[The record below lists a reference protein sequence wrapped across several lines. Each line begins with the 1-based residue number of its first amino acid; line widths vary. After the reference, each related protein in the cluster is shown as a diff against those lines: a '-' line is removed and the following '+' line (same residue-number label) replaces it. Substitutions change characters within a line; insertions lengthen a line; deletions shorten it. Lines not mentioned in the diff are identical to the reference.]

1 MAQLREM
8 IWKVRGMNRDMSVSS
23 EQKDMA
29 WEVKNLR
36 LMTNEGNT
44 TMSWVNERGP
54 GKLTLVI
61 DKEET
66 DGLKGWPIGEAVV
79 NGKLVVFTTKTDGGS
94 LEVSEQSE
102 QSDNGQT
109 EANDTTTTTTT
120 TTAEP
125 TDTDEKPDR
134 IYVVSDI
141 KDGKAEVK
149 MLYEGNLGFDTK
161 HPIET
166 LVSVESDKVEK
177 VYWTDG
183 KNQPRMINILA
194 DDEKIKLWNGTDGS
208 SVDRWF
214 DFVSTVKKRGTLKVK
229 KEMSGGSFQEGVI
242 QYAYTYYN
250 KYGQQTNILNVS
262 PIYYISPEDRG
273 ARDDETVS
281 NAFKITIEGVD
292 SDFDYVRIYS
302 IQRTAVNGTPVVRR
316 VVDLK
321 IEDAQEYKTGDVTY
335 KKIEYVDTGSSGD
348 TVNPTDLLYIGGREI
363 VAGTMAE
370 KDNTLFLGNL
380 EQKNSNV
387 SKIQEYFDGLRT
399 GKSNN
404 GEKVDV
410 VMFEQDT
417 TTKHVDLNR
426 TYSTYA
432 YKNRLDESQEAITT
446 FKGGETYRFGLQIQ
460 KNTGEWSEPVWI
472 DDVKNDKYPST
483 DIERDDKWNAG
494 NIENV
499 DLAYAMANIDM
510 TALKKIAKDIDWD
523 RITAVRP
530 LVVFPDVMNRNV
542 VCQGVVNPTVFN
554 AKARKMGGLPFAQA
568 SWFFR
573 PYVWKEDSES
583 SGTSTD
589 FAKEI
594 RTKLLGETT
603 QTNTVWDNAFT
614 SIESDE
620 DVYVLLIEATDTQ
633 MSKFLE
639 HKGRIKTTSYGD
651 EETENGLFW
660 FYYDYIVPVN
670 LVSSDTTTATTT
682 TTTTT
687 TAEPEAE
694 SETEAEATSEPE
706 TSSEETKK
714 YFLLRVKGRYTSNEK
729 QDKFPEPMRV
739 VTSSTNDGEQMIYS
753 TSWEY
758 GDTNDTEVSVIG
770 ASERE
775 YAWSSEMNVDSNT
788 LTPYYQQDDGSSA
801 AAKYFRWKTVANTYS
816 YDQSTFTPTPT
827 GTTYSYWTVEFRT
840 VSVSEGNVDINPNGN
855 TITFKHYEQIYND
868 EKKASERKLEIEG
881 AKKVYDS
888 VFDTAKKTDGSN
900 TQFFVDQS
908 VVTLNSP
915 DMEFDT
921 EVQSLSKSGLKM
933 RVIGMIPLT
942 AGASYHS
949 ITTSTSMLPL
959 NYDEG
964 GSKVSLTYGTGESD
978 GMILHNNVA
987 PYASRRLV
995 SDYLWNDAMVRTKNG
1010 KVKTDE
1016 RAADYLVYPWQRQ
1029 GSMTTDTRNG
1039 GEACSVLRTKKESTM
1054 LFSQNTK
1061 YFSNTVSFE
1070 NISVD
1075 MPLTENA
1082 QVMLY
1087 RLKRQSETTSEV
1099 SYYGN
1104 VEQALINTNG
1114 YKIQDKD
1121 GKTLNNSYYK
1131 NLKTYA
1137 PVSMKY
1143 LSTTHVV
1150 IALDADIDADTGD
1163 YTDNV
1168 IPLMPYGTSGTDSVG
1183 QFINP
1188 DDTAASE
1195 TFWGDNVRF
1204 KQSSIDVGDK
1214 NEYDFLWLAEIYK
1227 DVENRFGGESEDALK
1242 ANRWTVGGESIALDD
1257 TNRNSTI
1264 TLKWTVGD
1272 TYYQRYDCLKTYP
1285 MSDED
1290 VNQVVE
1296 ILSFMVETRVN
1307 IDGRY
1312 DRNRGQI
1319 DNTVMSPKNFNL
1331 LNQVYSQKDNFF
1343 TYQKSSDEDEEKRTY
1358 PNEIYYSTTKENGA
1372 DVDAYTDVTMA
1383 SMLEMDGNKGEVNA
1397 IRRMGNNL
1405 IVFQDSGVAQILYN
1419 ENVQVSTENGVPIEI
1434 ANSGKVQGK
1443 RYVSDKIGCRNKWS
1457 IVESTG
1463 GSLYFIDQNTGDMY
1477 VMSGNGIENVSM
1489 GKGMNSWVKTTLER
1503 QEDERW
1509 NPGTWAN
1516 MRGQYDRRNG
1526 DVIYQT
1532 EAEAVAY
1539 SERVG
1544 QFTSFYD
1551 YGGAAFLAG
1560 VDDKEVWVRYDAGEE
1575 RTELWEH
1582 QKGLYGQMFGETK
1595 PYWITLIANEG
1606 PTVSKTM
1613 TNLSMT
1619 ASVDGDTEVVDEAV
1633 KSRAAGQ
1640 ANSRAYAEGEEKWKA
1655 DYIRPFDSVEVWNE
1669 YQHGITDLK
1678 DEKINKV
1685 EDQTALKRKYR
1696 IWHWMLPRDNA
1707 DLKMDEGMEIYRA
1720 KPRPMNRIR
1729 NMWAYVKLKK
1739 EAPTA
1744 RMQMHDVW
1752 MGYYV

>member
-1 MAQLREM
+1 MAQQYNM
-8 IWKVRGMNRDMSVSS
+8 AWKIAGMNRDVSVSS
-23 EQKDMA
+23 EQKNMA
-29 WEVKNLR
+29 WEIKNLR

-44 TMSWVNERGP
+44 MLSWVNERGP
-54 GKLTLVI
+54 RRLALDNEMT
-61 DKEET
+61 
-66 DGLKGWPIGEAVV
+66 GLPIGEAVV
-79 NGKLVVFTTKTDGGS
+79 NGKLVVFTTQRT
-94 LEVSEQSE
+94 EQWV
-102 QSDNGQT
+102 
-109 EANDTTTTTTT
+109 ATTTPRPSTSE
-120 TTAEP
+120 EP
-125 TDTDEKPDR
+125 FDKMDF
-134 IYVVSDI
+134 IYVISDI
-141 KDGKAEVK
+141 KDGEAKVK
-149 MLYEGNLGFDTK
+149 MLYNGNLDFDSK

-194 DDEKIKLWNGTDGS
+194 DDKKIELWNGTDGS
-208 SVDRWF
+208 SVDTWF
-214 DFVSTVKKRGTLKVK
+214 DFVSTVKQRGTLTVK

-292 SDFDYVRIYS
+292 TDFDYVRIYS
-302 IQRTAVNGTPVVRR
+302 IQRMAVNGTPAVRR

-321 IEDAQEYKTGDVTY
+321 IADAQEYKIDNVAY

-348 TVNPTDLLYIGGREI
+348 TVAPTDLLYIGGREI

-380 EQKNSNV
+380 EQKNSSV

-399 GKSNN
+399 GESNN

-410 VMFEQDT
+410 VTFEQDT

-446 FKGGETYRFGLQIQ
+446 FKGGETYRFGLQVQ

-472 DDVKNDKYPST
+472 DDVVNDKYPST
-483 DIERDDKWNAG
+483 DIEKDDKWNAQ

-499 DLAYAMANIDM
+499 DLAYAMANINM
-510 TALKKIAKDIDWD
+510 AALKKTATDIDWD

-530 LVVFPDVMNRNV
+530 LVVFPDVLNRSV

-554 AKARKMGGLPFAQA
+554 AKSRKMGGLPFAQA

-589 FAKEI
+589 FTKEI

-603 QTNTVWDNAFT
+603 QTNTIWDNAFT
-614 SIESDE
+614 SIEGDE

-633 MSKFLE
+633 MSNFLE

-670 LVSSDTTTATTT
+670 LVSSSTTVTTT

-687 TAEPEAE
+687 TTTEPGTD

-706 TSSEETKK
+706 TSSEEKKK

-729 QDKFPEPMRV
+729 QDKFPEPMDV
-739 VTSSTNDGEQMIYS
+739 VTSSTNYAEQMIYH
-753 TSWEY
+753 TDWEY
-758 GDTNDTEVSVIG
+758 GDTEVSVLG
-770 ASERE
+770 ASEIA
-775 YAWSSEMNVDSNT
+775 YAWSSEMNVDSDS
-788 LTPYYQQDDGSSA
+788 LIPYYQQDNENSA
-801 AAKYFRWKTVANTYS
+801 VAKYFRWKTVANTYS
-816 YDQSTFTPTPT
+816 YDQSTYSPTLT

-840 VSVSEGNVDINPNGN
+840 VSAKSGNVDVNPSGN
-855 TITFKHYEQIYND
+855 VVSFKHYDQIYNE
-868 EKKASERKLEIEG
+868 EKKASERRLEIEG
-881 AKKVYDS
+881 AKKVYDD
-888 VFDTAKKTDGSN
+888 VFDVEEKTDGSN

-908 VVTLNSP
+908 IVTLNSP

-949 ITTSTSMLPL
+949 ITTSTNMLPL
-959 NYDEG
+959 NYDED

-978 GMILHNNVA
+978 SMILHNNVA
-987 PYASRRLV
+987 QYASRRLV

-1016 RAADYLVYPWQRQ
+1016 NAADYLVYPWQRQ
-1029 GSMTTDTRNG
+1029 GSLTTDTRNG
-1039 GEACSVLRTKKESTM
+1039 DEACSVLQTKKESTM

-1061 YFSNTVSFE
+1061 YFSNAVSFE

-1099 SYYGN
+1099 SYYPN
-1104 VEQALINTNG
+1104 VEQALINING

-1143 LSTTHVV
+1143 LSTTHAV
-1150 IALDADIDADTGD
+1150 IALNANINTDTGD

-1168 IPLMPYGTSGTDSVG
+1168 IPLMPYGKSGTDSVG
-1183 QFINP
+1183 QFTNP
-1188 DDTAASE
+1188 DETTASK
-1195 TFWGDNVRF
+1195 TFWGDNVQF

-1227 DVENRFGGESEDALK
+1227 DVENRFGGSSEDALK
-1242 ANRWTVGGESIALDD
+1242 ASRWTVGGESITLDD
-1257 TNRNSTI
+1257 TNKDGTI

-1343 TYQKSSDEDEEKRTY
+1343 TYQKSSDEDDEKRTY

-1383 SMLEMDGNKGEVNA
+1383 SVLEMDGNKGEVNA
-1397 IRRMGNNL
+1397 IRRIGNNL

-1434 ANSGKVQGK
+1434 ANSGKVTGK
-1443 RYVSDKIGCRNKWS
+1443 RYISDKIGCRNKWS
-1457 IVESTG
+1457 IVESVNG
-1463 GSLYFIDQNTGDMY
+1463 LYFIDQNTGDIY
-1477 VMSGNGIENVSM
+1477 VMSGDGAMQNVSM
-1489 GKGMNSWVKTTLER
+1489 SKGMNSWVKTTLEK
-1503 QEDERW
+1503 QKDEKW
-1509 NPGTWAN
+1509 NPETWTN
-1516 MRGQYDRRNG
+1516 VKGQYDRRNG
-1526 DVIYQT
+1526 DVLYQT
-1532 EAEAVAY
+1532 EDEAVAY
-1539 SERVG
+1539 NEKAG

-1551 YGGAAFLAG
+1551 YGGVPFLAG
-1560 VDDKEVWVRYDAGEE
+1560 VNDKEVWVRYNTEE
-1575 RTELWEH
+1575 EKTELWEH
-1582 QKGLYGQMFGETK
+1582 QKGLYGYMFYETK
-1595 PYWITLIANEG
+1595 PYWMTLIANEG

-1613 TNLSMT
+1613 TNLSLT
-1619 ASVDGDTEVVDEAV
+1619 ASVDGDTVGVDQIVAKRDETP
-1633 KSRAAGQ
+1633 G
-1640 ANSRAYAEGEEKWKA
+1640 YEE
-1655 DYIRPFDSVEVWNE
+1655 DQHEYSLDFLLPFDSVEIWNE
-1669 YQHGITDLK
+1669 YQHGITELK
-1678 DEKINKV
+1678 NERHVVSRDEEEN
-1685 EDQTALKRKYR
+1685 ALKRKYR
-1696 IWHWMLPRDNA
+1696 IWHWTLPRDNA
-1707 DLKMDEGMEIYRA
+1707 SVELDKDMGIYRA

-1739 EAPTA
+1739 EIPAA
-1744 RMQMHDVW
+1744 RMEMHDVW